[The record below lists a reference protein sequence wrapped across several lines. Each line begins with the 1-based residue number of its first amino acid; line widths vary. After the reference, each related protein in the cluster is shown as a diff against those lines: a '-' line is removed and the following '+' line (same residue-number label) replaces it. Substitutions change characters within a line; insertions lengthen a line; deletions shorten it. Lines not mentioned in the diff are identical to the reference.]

1 MNDCGKMMFVPAEA
15 LIPVKRQ
22 SRKKQT
28 FTIEDYFLHKIQD
41 PYGRAEP
48 AGPFVLPQKKARTE

>member
-1 MNDCGKMMFVPAEA
+1 MFVPAGA
-15 LIPVKRQ
+15 LIPVKGQ
-22 SRKKQT
+22 SGKKQT

-48 AGPFVLPQKKARTE
+48 CGTVCSASKKKARTE